1 MSGNTHITNKEV
13 KMNNDLSQLSLC
25 DFSEDKLKLL
35 KDTVCKG
42 ASDNELQLFLHVCIK
57 TGLDPFMKQIY
68 SIPRGGQRTIQT
80 SIDGFRL
87 IAERTCKY
95 SPGKEPSYTYDSNGK
110 LISATA
116 TVKKMTA
123 DGTWHEISATAFNDE
138 YNGRNTFW
146 GKMPHLMLA
155 KCAEC
160 LALRR
165 AFPAEMSGVYSDE
178 EMAQAKKPD
187 EIKEEVTPIELSPEE
202 LEAQQIKMRQSF
214 ESYAQLF
221 DEADQEL
228 IIEYLFAYSKRWNKP
243 AEEILERFKDDQE
256 FLKYFNVWKSK
267 QVSNESRA

>member
-1 MSGNTHITNKEV
+1 MNTEF
-13 KMNNDLSQLSLC
+13 SQLSVC

-42 ASDNELQLFLHVCIK
+42 ATDNELQLFLHVCIK

-165 AFPAEMSGVYSDE
+165 AFPAEMSGVYSDD

-187 EIKEEVTPIELSPEE
+187 EIKEEEPIEVDPKILEE
-202 LEAQQIKMRQSF
+202 QQNKMKQSF
-214 ESYAQLF
+214 ESYAQF
-221 DEADQEL
+221 FEQVDQDL
-228 IIEYLFAYSKRWNKP
+228 IVEYLFAYSHRWNKT
-243 AEEILERFKDDQE
+243 AVEVLERFNDPEE
-256 FLKYFNVWKSK
+256 FLKYFNTWKSK
-267 QVSNESRA
+267 KVSS

>member
-1 MSGNTHITNKEV
+1 MSNEIT
-13 KMNNDLSQLSLC
+13 QLSLC
-25 DFSEDKLKLL
+25 DFSEEKLKLL

-42 ASDNELQLFLHVCIK
+42 ATDNELQLFLHVCIK

-116 TVKKMTA
+116 TVKKMTP
-123 DGTWHEISATAFNDE
+123 DGTWHDISATAFNEE

-146 GKMPHLMLA
+146 NKMPHLMLA

-165 AFPAEMSGVYSDE
+165 AFPAEMSGVYSDD

-187 EIKEEVTPIELSPEE
+187 EIKQEEIKTIEISPEE
-202 LEAQQIKMRQSF
+202 LLSQKEKKKEVFIN
-214 ESYAQLF
+214 YAQFF
-221 DEADQEL
+221 DEKDKEL
-228 IIEYLFAYSKRWNKP
+228 IVEYLFAYSDRWNKT
-243 AEEILERFKDDQE
+243 AQETTERFKDDKE
-256 FLKYFNVWKSK
+256 FLQYFSVWKSK
-267 QVSNESRA
+267 KEQRNE

>member
-1 MSGNTHITNKEV
+1 
-13 KMNNDLSQLSLC
+13 MNNEITQLGLC
-25 DFSEDKLKLL
+25 EFSEDKLKLL

-42 ASDNELQLFLHVCIK
+42 ATDNELQLFLHVCIK

-87 IAERTCKY
+87 IAERTCRY

-110 LISATA
+110 IISATA
-116 TVKKMTA
+116 TVKKMTP
-123 DGTWHEISATAFNDE
+123 DGTWHDISATAFNDE

-146 GKMPHLMLA
+146 NKMPHLMLA

-165 AFPAEMSGVYSDE
+165 AFPAEMSGVYSDD

-187 EIKEEVTPIELSPEE
+187 ELEEEPKPVLLDPVKLHEQREQMKE
-202 LEAQQIKMRQSF
+202 AFKN
-214 ESYAQLF
+214 YAQFF
-221 DEADQEL
+221 DQDDQEL
-228 IIEYLFAYSKRWNKP
+228 IVDYLCAYSNLRKKTH
-243 AEEILERFKDDQE
+243 EETLERFKDDQE
-256 FLKYFNVWKSK
+256 FLKYFNIWKSK
-267 QVSNESRA
+267 KI

>member
-1 MSGNTHITNKEV
+1 
-13 KMNNDLSQLSLC
+13 MNNEITQLGLC

-42 ASDNELQLFLHVCIK
+42 ATDNELQLFLHVCIK

-87 IAERTCKY
+87 IAERTCRY
-95 SPGKEPSYTYDSNGK
+95 SPGKEPSYVYDSNGK
-110 LISATA
+110 LISSTS

-146 GKMPHLMLA
+146 NKMPHLMLA

-165 AFPAEMSGVYSDE
+165 AFPAEMSGVYSDD

-187 EIKEEVTPIELSPEE
+187 EVEEEPKTILLDPVKLHEQREKMN
-202 LEAQQIKMRQSF
+202 EAFKN
-214 ESYAQLF
+214 YAQFF
-221 DEADQEL
+221 DQADQDL
-228 IIEYLFAYSKRWNKP
+228 IVEYLCAYSNLRKKTY
-243 AEEILERFKDDQE
+243 EETLERFKDDQE
-256 FLKYFNVWKSK
+256 FLKYFNIWRNKKV
-267 QVSNESRA
+267 E

>member
-1 MSGNTHITNKEV
+1 MSNELT
-13 KMNNDLSQLSLC
+13 QLGLC
-25 DFSEDKLKLL
+25 DFPQEKLKLL

-42 ASDNELQLFLHVCIK
+42 ATDNELQLFLHVCIK

-87 IAERTCKY
+87 IAERTCRY
-95 SPGKEPSYTYDSNGK
+95 SPGKEPSYVYDSNGK

-116 TVKKMTA
+116 TVKKMTP
-123 DGTWHEISATAFNDE
+123 DGTWHDISATAFNEE

-146 GKMPHLMLA
+146 NKMPHLMLA

-165 AFPAEMSGVYSDE
+165 AFPAEMSGVYSDD

-187 EIKEEVTPIELSPEE
+187 EIKQEELKNIEINPEEVLSREEKKKELFNNYSE
-202 LEAQQIKMRQSF
+202 F
-214 ESYAQLF
+214 F
-221 DEADQEL
+221 DEQDKEL
-228 IIEYLFAYSKRWNKP
+228 IVEYLSAYSERWNKS
-243 AEEILERFKDDQE
+243 AEDTIERFKDDKE
-256 FLKYFNVWKSK
+256 FLQYFNVWKSK
-267 QVSNESRA
+267 KVSK

>member
-1 MSGNTHITNKEV
+1 MSNE
-13 KMNNDLSQLSLC
+13 LSLSTVC
-25 DFSEDKLKLL
+25 EFPPEKLKLL

-42 ASDNELQLFLHVCIK
+42 ASDNEMQLFLHVCIR

-87 IAERTCKY
+87 IAERTNRY
-95 SPGKEPSYTYDSNGK
+95 SPGKEPTYVYDSNGK

-116 TVKKMTA
+116 TIKKMTG

-138 YNGRNTFW
+138 YNGKNTFW
-146 GKMPHLMLA
+146 TKMPHLMLA

-165 AFPAEMSGVYSDE
+165 AFPAEMSGVYSDD

-187 EIKEEVTPIELSPEE
+187 EAKEETVVIDPKLIEEE
-202 LEAQQIKMRQSF
+202 NNKKKEAFQGYSELF
-214 ESYAQLF
+214 E
-221 DEADQEL
+221 EADREL
-228 IIEYLFAYSKRWNKP
+228 IVEYLQAYSARWNKT
-243 AEEILERFKDDQE
+243 AQETTQRFSDDQE
-256 FLKYFNVWKSK
+256 FLKYFNIWKDK
-267 QVSNESRA
+267 RAVNEPKL

>member
-1 MSGNTHITNKEV
+1 MKEEV
-13 KMNNDLSQLSLC
+13 NPISLC
-25 DFSEDKLKLL
+25 DFNEDKLKLL

-42 ASDNELQLFLHVCIK
+42 ATDNELQLFLHVCIK

-95 SPGKEPSYTYDSNGK
+95 SPGKEPSYIYDSNGK
-110 LISATA
+110 LVSSTA
-116 TVKKMTA
+116 TVKKMTP
-123 DGTWHEISATAFNDE
+123 DGTWHDISATAFNEE

-146 GKMPHLMLA
+146 NKMPHLMLA

-165 AFPAEMSGVYSDE
+165 AFPAEMSGVYSDD

-187 EIKEEVTPIELSPEE
+187 EIKTEEFVSAEL
-202 LEAQQIKMRQSF
+202 
-214 ESYAQLF
+214 
-221 DEADQEL
+221 
-228 IIEYLFAYSKRWNKP
+228 
-243 AEEILERFKDDQE
+243 
-256 FLKYFNVWKSK
+256 
-267 QVSNESRA
+267 